1 MALTLKAVVS
11 QIEQYGASSCGDLAA
26 LLGVTPRDMIT
37 FLSDAVEH
45 NELICVNGLYA
56 ESGGKRVQRNS
67 AKQQQNTTKVH
78 QNPAKPEIKATKI
91 PNSAT
96 KMPNSATKPTVG
108 LLRELLAEHGDMTAA
123 ELGEKSKIEGRMI
136 GSMLAHDKKA
146 GRITLV
152 ERNGKNYYHLVK
164 EGEAVEPQNEP
175 QNIPKTIPAGDA
187 AKDMAKKK
195 ETVATML
202 NKPVIPAHMMEL
214 IVPTPEYLN
223 LELRRLRSEIRRV
236 EALKK
241 AVSGAVRQLA
251 KGGC

>member
-1 MALTLKAVVS
+1 MALTLSAVVS

-56 ESGGKRVQRNS
+56 ESGGKRVQRNP
-67 AKQQQNTTKVH
+67 AKQQQNTVKAH
-78 QNPAKPEIKATKI
+78 QNTPKPEIK
-91 PNSAT
+91 AT
-96 KMPNSATKPTVG
+96 KMPNSATRPTVG

-136 GSMLAHDKKA
+136 GPMLAHDKKA

-164 EGEAVEPQNEP
+164 EGEAVQPQDEP

-236 EALKK
+236 ETLKK

>member
-1 MALTLKAVVS
+1 MALTLKTVVS
-11 QIEQYGASSCGDLAA
+11 QIEQYGASTCGDLAA
-26 LLGVTPRDMIT
+26 LLGVAPKDMIA

-67 AKQQQNTTKVH
+67 VKQLQNMVKAH
-78 QNPAKPEIKATKI
+78 QNPAKPEIKATKM
-91 PNSAT
+91 PSSAI
-96 KMPNSATKPTVG
+96 KPTVG

-123 ELGEKSKIEGRMI
+123 ELGQRTKIEGRMI
-136 GSMLAHDKKA
+136 GSMLANDKKA

-152 ERNGKNYYHLVK
+152 TRNGKNYYHMVK
-164 EGEAVEPQNEP
+164 EGEAVQPQNEP

-187 AKDMAKKK
+187 AKEMAKTK
-195 ETVATML
+195 EFAV
-202 NKPVIPAHMMEL
+202 NKTTARIPDHMMEL
-214 IVPTPEYLN
+214 IVPTPEFLA
-223 LELRRLRSEIRRV
+223 LELRRLRSEVRRV

>member
-1 MALTLKAVVS
+1 MALTLKTVVS

-26 LLGVTPRDMIT
+26 LLGVTLKDMVA

-56 ESGGKRVQRNS
+56 ESGGKRVQRNP
-67 AKQQQNTTKVH
+67 AKQQQNTVKAH
-78 QNPAKPEIKATKI
+78 QNPPKTEIKATK
-91 PNSAT
+91 
-96 KMPNSATKPTVG
+96 MPSSATKPTVG

-123 ELGEKSKIEGRMI
+123 ELGQRTKIERRMI
-136 GSMLAHDKKA
+136 GPMLANDKKA

-164 EGEAVEPQNEP
+164 EGEAVRPQDEP
-175 QNIPKTIPAGDA
+175 QNIPKTISAGDA
-187 AKDMAKKK
+187 AKNMAKKK
-195 ETVATML
+195 ETLDSML
-202 NKPVIPAHMMEL
+202 NKPAIPSHMMEL

-223 LELRRLRSEIRRV
+223 LELRRLRSEVRRV

-241 AVSGAVRQLA
+241 AISGTVRQLA
-251 KGGC
+251 KGS

>member
-56 ESGGKRVQRNS
+56 ESGGKRVQRNP

-78 QNPAKPEIKATKI
+78 QKPAKPEIKATK
-91 PNSAT
+91 
-96 KMPNSATKPTVG
+96 MPSSATKPTVG

-123 ELGEKSKIEGRMI
+123 ELGEKSKIEVRMI
-136 GSMLAHDKKA
+136 WPMLAHDKKA

-164 EGEAVEPQNEP
+164 EGEAVQPQNEP
-175 QNIPKTIPAGDA
+175 QNIPKTIPAGDV
-187 AKDMAKKK
+187 AKDMANKK

-202 NKPVIPAHMMEL
+202 NKPAIPSHMMEL

-241 AVSGAVRQLA
+241 AVSGTVRQLA
-251 KGGC
+251 KGC

>member
-1 MALTLKAVVS
+1 MALTLKTVVS

-26 LLGVTPRDMIT
+26 LLGVTPKYMIA

-56 ESGGKRVQRNS
+56 ESGGKRVQRNP

-78 QNPAKPEIKATKI
+78 QSPAKPEIK
-91 PNSAT
+91 AT

-108 LLRELLAEHGDMTAA
+108 LLRELLAKHGDTTAA
-123 ELGEKSKIEGRMI
+123 ELGQRTKIEGRMI
-136 GSMLAHDKKA
+136 GSMLANDKKA

-152 ERNGKNYYHLVK
+152 ERDGKNYYHLVK
-164 EGEAVEPQNEP
+164 EGEAVQPQNV
-175 QNIPKTIPAGDA
+175 PKTIPAGDA
-187 AKDMAKKK
+187 AQDIAKAK
-195 ETVATML
+195 ETVSTML
-202 NKPVIPAHMMEL
+202 NKPAIPSHMMEL
-214 IVPTPEYLN
+214 IVPTPEFLA
-223 LELRRLRSEIRRV
+223 LELRRLRSEVRRV

>member
-1 MALTLKAVVS
+1 MALTLKTVVS

-26 LLGVTPRDMIT
+26 LLGVTPKDMIA
-37 FLSDAVEH
+37 FLSDAVKH

-56 ESGGKRVQRNS
+56 ESGGKRVQRNP
-67 AKQQQNTTKVH
+67 AKQQQNTVKAH
-78 QNPAKPEIKATKI
+78 QSPAKPEIK
-91 PNSAT
+91 AT

-108 LLRELLAEHGDMTAA
+108 MLRDLLAEHGDMTAA
-123 ELGEKSKIEGRMI
+123 ELGQRTKIEGRMI
-136 GSMLAHDKKA
+136 GPMLSNDKKA

-152 ERNGKNYYHLVK
+152 ELNGKNYYHLVK
-164 EGEAVEPQNEP
+164 EGEAVQLQNEL
-175 QNIPKTIPAGDA
+175 QNIPKTISVGDA
-187 AKDMAKKK
+187 AKDMAKEK
-195 ETVATML
+195 EAVATML
-202 NKPVIPAHMMEL
+202 NKPAIPSHMMEL

-223 LELRRLRSEIRRV
+223 LELRRLRNEVRRI

>member
-1 MALTLKAVVS
+1 MALTLKTVVS

-26 LLGVTPRDMIT
+26 LLGVTPKDMIA

-56 ESGGKRVQRNS
+56 ESGGKRVQRNP
-67 AKQQQNTTKVH
+67 AKQQQNTVKAH
-78 QNPAKPEIKATKI
+78 QSPAKPEIK
-91 PNSAT
+91 AT

-108 LLRELLAEHGDMTAA
+108 LLRELLAKHGDMTAA
-123 ELGEKSKIEGRMI
+123 ELGQRTKIEGRMI
-136 GSMLAHDKKA
+136 GPMLANDKKA

-152 ERNGKNYYHLVK
+152 ERSGKNYYHMVK
-164 EGEAVEPQNEP
+164 EGEAVQPRSET
-175 QNIPKTIPAGDA
+175 QNIPKTISAGDA
-187 AKDMAKKK
+187 AKDIAKAK
-195 ETVATML
+195 EAVATTL
-202 NKPVIPAHMMEL
+202 NKSAIPSHMMEL
-214 IVPTPEYLN
+214 IVPTPEFLA
-223 LELRRLRSEIRRV
+223 LELRRLRSEVRRV

>member
-1 MALTLKAVVS
+1 MALTLKTVVS

-26 LLGVTPRDMIT
+26 LLGVTPKDMIA

-56 ESGGKRVQRNS
+56 ESGGKRVQRNP

-78 QNPAKPEIKATKI
+78 QSPAKPEIK
-91 PNSAT
+91 AT

-108 LLRELLAEHGDMTAA
+108 LLRELLAKHGDTTAA
-123 ELGEKSKIEGRMI
+123 ELGQRTKIEGRMI
-136 GSMLAHDKKA
+136 GSMLANDKKA

-152 ERNGKNYYHLVK
+152 ERDGKNYYHLVK
-164 EGEAVEPQNEP
+164 EGEAVQPQNV
-175 QNIPKTIPAGDA
+175 PKTIPAGDA
-187 AKDMAKKK
+187 AQDIAKAK
-195 ETVATML
+195 ETVSTML
-202 NKPVIPAHMMEL
+202 NKPAIPSHMMEL
-214 IVPTPEYLN
+214 IVPTPEFLA
-223 LELRRLRSEIRRV
+223 LELRRLRSEVRRV

>member
-1 MALTLKAVVS
+1 MALTLKTVVS

-26 LLGVTPRDMIT
+26 LLGVIPRDMIT

-56 ESGGKRVQRNS
+56 ESGGKRVQRNP

-78 QNPAKPEIKATKI
+78 QSPAKPEIK
-91 PNSAT
+91 AT

-108 LLRELLAEHGDMTAA
+108 LLRELLAKHGDTTAA
-123 ELGEKSKIEGRMI
+123 ELGQRTKIEGRMI
-136 GSMLAHDKKA
+136 GSMLANDKKA

-152 ERNGKNYYHLVK
+152 ERDGKNYYHLVK
-164 EGEAVEPQNEP
+164 EGEAVQPQNV
-175 QNIPKTIPAGDA
+175 PKTIPAGDA
-187 AKDMAKKK
+187 AQDIAKAK
-195 ETVATML
+195 ETVSTML
-202 NKPVIPAHMMEL
+202 NKPAIPSHMMEL
-214 IVPTPEYLN
+214 IVPTPEFLA
-223 LELRRLRSEIRRV
+223 LELRRLRSEVRRV

>member
-1 MALTLKAVVS
+1 MALTLSAVVS

-56 ESGGKRVQRNS
+56 ESGGKRVQRNP
-67 AKQQQNTTKVH
+67 AKQQQNTVKAH
-78 QNPAKPEIKATKI
+78 QNPPKPEIKATK
-91 PNSAT
+91 
-96 KMPNSATKPTVG
+96 MPSSATKPTVG

-136 GSMLAHDKKA
+136 GPMLAHDKKA

-251 KGGC
+251 KGC

>member
-1 MALTLKAVVS
+1 MALTLSTVVS
-11 QIEQYGASSCGDLAA
+11 QIEQCGASSCGDLAA
-26 LLGVTPRDMIT
+26 LLGVTPRDMIA

-56 ESGGKRVQRNS
+56 ESAGKRVQRNP
-67 AKQQQNTTKVH
+67 AKQQQNTAKAH
-78 QNPAKPEIKATKI
+78 QNPPKPEIKAT
-91 PNSAT
+91 S
-96 KMPNSATKPTVG
+96 MPSSATKPTVG

-136 GSMLAHDKKA
+136 GPMLAHDKKA

-152 ERNGKNYYHLVK
+152 ERDGKNYYHMVK
-164 EGEAVEPQNEP
+164 EGEAVQPQNEP
-175 QNIPKTIPAGDA
+175 QNIPKTISAGDA
-187 AKDMAKKK
+187 AKAIAKAK
-195 ETVATML
+195 ESVVTVANELTA
-202 NKPVIPAHMMEL
+202 KIPDHMMEL

-223 LELRRLRSEIRRV
+223 LELRRLRSEVRRV

>member
-1 MALTLKAVVS
+1 MALTLSSVVS

-26 LLGVTPRDMIT
+26 LLGVTPRDMIA

-56 ESGGKRVQRNS
+56 ESGGKRVQRN
-67 AKQQQNTTKVH
+67 
-78 QNPAKPEIKATKI
+78 PAKPEIKT
-91 PNSAT
+91 T
-96 KMPNSATKPTVG
+96 KMPSSATKPTVG
-108 LLRELLAEHGDMTAA
+108 LLRELLVEHGDMTAA

-136 GSMLAHDKKA
+136 GPMLAHDKKA

-152 ERNGKNYYHLVK
+152 ERDGKNYYHLVK
-164 EGEAVEPQNEP
+164 EGEAVQPQNES

-187 AKDMAKKK
+187 AKNMAKKK
-195 ETVATML
+195 ETVASML
-202 NKPVIPAHMMEL
+202 NKPAIPSHMMEL

-241 AVSGAVRQLA
+241 AVSGAMRQLA

>member
-1 MALTLKAVVS
+1 MALTLSAVVS

-26 LLGVTPRDMIT
+26 LLGVTPRDMIA

-56 ESGGKRVQRNS
+56 ESAGKRVQRNP
-67 AKQQQNTTKVH
+67 AKQQQNTAKAH
-78 QNPAKPEIKATKI
+78 QNPPKPEIKAT
-91 PNSAT
+91 S
-96 KMPNSATKPTVG
+96 MPSSATKPTVG

-123 ELGEKSKIEGRMI
+123 ELGQRTKIEGRMI
-136 GSMLAHDKKA
+136 GPMLANDKKA

-164 EGEAVEPQNEP
+164 EGEAVQPQNEQ

-187 AKDMAKKK
+187 AKNMAKKK
-195 ETVATML
+195 ETVASML
-202 NKPVIPAHMMEL
+202 NKPAIPSHMMEL
-214 IVPTPEYLN
+214 IVPTPEYLD
-223 LELRRLRSEIRRV
+223 LELRRLRSEVRRV

>member
-11 QIEQYGASSCGDLAA
+11 QIEQYGASTCGDLAS
-26 LLGVTPRDMIT
+26 LLGVDPRDMIE
-37 FLSDAVEH
+37 FLSDAVAH

-56 ESGGKRVQRNS
+56 ESTGKRVQRNATKTQRNA
-67 AKQQQNTTKVH
+67 AKTH
-78 QNPAKPEIKATKI
+78 QIPAKPEIKATKT
-91 PNSAT
+91 ADG
-96 KMPNSATKPTVG
+96 ATKPTVG

-123 ELGEKSKIEGRMI
+123 ELGERTKIEGRMI
-136 GSMLAHDKKA
+136 GPMLSNDKKA

-152 ERNGKNYYHLVK
+152 ERNGKNYYHMVK
-164 EGEAVEPQNEP
+164 EGETVKPQNEP

-187 AKDMAKKK
+187 AKDMANKK
-195 ETVATML
+195 EAVATML
-202 NKPVIPAHMMEL
+202 NKPAIPSHMMEL

-223 LELRRLRSEIRRV
+223 LELRRLRSEVRRI

>member
-1 MALTLKAVVS
+1 MALTLSAVVS

-56 ESGGKRVQRNS
+56 ESAGKRVQRNP
-67 AKQQQNTTKVH
+67 AKQQQNTAKAH
-78 QNPAKPEIKATKI
+78 QNPPKPEIK
-91 PNSAT
+91 AT

-136 GSMLAHDKKA
+136 GPMLAHDKKA

-164 EGEAVEPQNEP
+164 EGEAVQPQNEP

-187 AKDMAKKK
+187 AKEMAKTK
-195 ETVATML
+195 ESAA
-202 NKPVIPAHMMEL
+202 NKTTARIPDHMMEL

-223 LELRRLRSEIRRV
+223 LELRRLRSEVRRV

>member
-1 MALTLKAVVS
+1 MALTLSAVVS

-56 ESGGKRVQRNS
+56 ESGGKRVQRNP
-67 AKQQQNTTKVH
+67 AKQQQKTAKAH
-78 QNPAKPEIKATKI
+78 QNPPKPEIKAT
-91 PNSAT
+91 S
-96 KMPNSATKPTVG
+96 MPSSATKPTVG

-136 GSMLAHDKKA
+136 GPMLAHDKKA

-164 EGEAVEPQNEP
+164 EGEAVQPQNEP

-187 AKDMAKKK
+187 AKEMAKTK
-195 ETVATML
+195 ESAV
-202 NKPVIPAHMMEL
+202 NKTTARIPDHMMEL

-236 EALKK
+236 ESLKK

>member
-1 MALTLKAVVS
+1 MALTLKTVVS

-26 LLGVTPRDMIT
+26 LLGVTPNDMIA

-56 ESGGKRVQRNS
+56 ELGGKRVQRNL
-67 AKQQQNTTKVH
+67 AKQQQNTIKAH
-78 QNPAKPEIKATKI
+78 QSPAKPEIK
-91 PNSAT
+91 AT

-108 LLRELLAEHGDMTAA
+108 MLRDLLAEHGDMTAA
-123 ELGEKSKIEGRMI
+123 ELGQRTKIEGRMI
-136 GSMLAHDKKA
+136 GPMLSNDKKA

-152 ERNGKNYYHLVK
+152 ERDGKNYYHLVK
-164 EGEAVEPQNEP
+164 DGEISQPESSS
-175 QNIPKTIPAGDA
+175 A
-187 AKDMAKKK
+187 AKAVKHEQSYELDIKASPQATQEELAMDKKH
-195 ETVATML
+195 E
-202 NKPVIPAHMMEL
+202 NKPAIPSHMMEL
-214 IVPTPEYLN
+214 IVPTPEYLS
-223 LELRRLRSEIRRV
+223 LELRRLRNEVRRI

>member
-1 MALTLKAVVS
+1 MALTLSAVVS

-56 ESGGKRVQRNS
+56 ESGGKRVQRNP
-67 AKQQQNTTKVH
+67 AKQQQNTVKAH
-78 QNPAKPEIKATKI
+78 QNTPKPEIK
-91 PNSAT
+91 AT
-96 KMPNSATKPTVG
+96 KMPNSATRPTVG

-136 GSMLAHDKKA
+136 GPMLAHDKKA

-164 EGEAVEPQNEP
+164 EGEEVQPQNEP

-202 NKPVIPAHMMEL
+202 NKPAIPSHMMEL

-251 KGGC
+251 KGC

>member
-1 MALTLKAVVS
+1 MALTLKTVVS

-26 LLGVTPRDMIT
+26 LLGVTPKDMAA
-37 FLSDAVEH
+37 FLSNAVEH

-56 ESGGKRVQRNS
+56 ELGGKRVQRNP
-67 AKQQQNTTKVH
+67 AKQQQNTVKAH
-78 QNPAKPEIKATKI
+78 QNPPKPEIKATK
-91 PNSAT
+91 
-96 KMPNSATKPTVG
+96 MPSSATKPTVG
-108 LLRELLAEHGDMTAA
+108 LLRELLTEHGDMTAA
-123 ELGEKSKIEGRMI
+123 ELRQRTKIEGRMI
-136 GSMLAHDKKA
+136 GPMLANDKKA

-164 EGEAVEPQNEP
+164 EGEAVQPQNEP

-187 AKDMAKKK
+187 AKDIAKAK
-195 ETVATML
+195 ETVSSML
-202 NKPVIPAHMMEL
+202 NKPAIPSHMMEL

-241 AVSGAVRQLA
+241 AVSGAMRQLA

>member
-1 MALTLKAVVS
+1 MALTLSAVVS

-56 ESGGKRVQRNS
+56 ESGGKRVQRDP
-67 AKQQQNTTKVH
+67 AKQQQNKAKAH
-78 QNPAKPEIKATKI
+78 QNPPKPEIK
-91 PNSAT
+91 AT

-136 GSMLAHDKKA
+136 GPMLAHDKKA

-164 EGEAVEPQNEP
+164 EGEA
-175 QNIPKTIPAGDA
+175 
-187 AKDMAKKK
+187 AKEMAKTK
-195 ETVATML
+195 ESGV
-202 NKPVIPAHMMEL
+202 NKTTARIPDHMMEL

-241 AVSGAVRQLA
+241 AVSRAVRQLA

>member
-1 MALTLKAVVS
+1 MALTLSAVVS

-78 QNPAKPEIKATKI
+78 QKPAKPEIKT
-91 PNSAT
+91 T
-96 KMPNSATKPTVG
+96 KMPSSATKPTVG

-136 GSMLAHDKKA
+136 GPMLAHDKKA

-164 EGEAVEPQNEP
+164 EGEAVQP

-187 AKDMAKKK
+187 AKDMANKK
-195 ETVATML
+195 ETMATML
-202 NKPVIPAHMMEL
+202 KKPAIPSHMMEL

-251 KGGC
+251 KGC